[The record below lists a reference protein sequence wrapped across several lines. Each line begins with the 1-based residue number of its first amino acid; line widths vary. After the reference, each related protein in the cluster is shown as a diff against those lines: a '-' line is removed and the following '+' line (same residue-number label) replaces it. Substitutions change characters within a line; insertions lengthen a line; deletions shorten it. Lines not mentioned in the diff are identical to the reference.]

1 MTVCHVHYACPMR
14 DGQNPTEGRD
24 GQYSMLGQEKG
35 GGGAVKCTYN
45 LVGLGGGGGGGVR
58 LHKSPSCMGPILT
71 I

>member
-45 LVGLGGGGGGGVR
+45 LVGLGGGCET
-58 LHKSPSCMGPILT
+58 P
-71 I
+71 